1 RVRARARDLVPWRA
15 ALPRRVGRTGAG
27 LARPGLV
34 PVQGAVRVP
43 APHLGAMELRPHP
56 RRPDP
61 ARVLE
66 ADAAGD
72 AAAAVCDRGRDRL
85 EAAAA
90 LTSRRPS
97 TAPAPP
103 PIEARS
109 PRRGPSPA
117 PWCGACGSRWS
128 TCAES
133 R

>member
-1 RVRARARDLVPWRA
+1 RVRARARDVVPRRAAVPW
-15 ALPRRVGRTGAG
+15 RVGRTGTG

-72 AAAAVCDRGRDRL
+72 AAAAVCDRGGDRL
-85 EAAAA
+85 VYAGSLA
-90 LTSRRPS
+90 SG
-97 TAPAPP
+97 APY
-103 PIEARS
+103 S
-109 PRRGPSPA
+109 
-117 PWCGACGSRWS
+117 
-128 TCAES
+128 
-133 R
+133 